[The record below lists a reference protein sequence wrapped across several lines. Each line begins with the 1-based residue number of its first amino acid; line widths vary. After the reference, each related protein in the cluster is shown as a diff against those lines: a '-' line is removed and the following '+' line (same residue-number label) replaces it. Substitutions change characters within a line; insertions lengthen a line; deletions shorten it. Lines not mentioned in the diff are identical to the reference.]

1 MADDIFE
8 SKPAA
13 PPKESDN
20 GLTSDQLEYL
30 NQRQSRQ
37 TKSMAYSTADQDS
50 TRSSEKH
57 PHLDAFI

>member
-30 NQRQSRQ
+30 NQR
-37 TKSMAYSTADQDS
+37 
-50 TRSSEKH
+50 
-57 PHLDAFI
+57 